1 MKGSPLILLVGST
14 GYLGSHIIAQLMSQQ
29 MKFTAL
35 ARNKAKL
42 LAMGVNESQ
51 IIEAQ
56 VTRPNDLSGVCQG
69 VDVVISCLGI
79 TRQQD
84 DVGYVDVD
92 YQANLNV
99 LEEAERAGV
108 RKFIYISAYNAQKYP
123 QHRAVRDNEFTS

>member
-1 MKGSPLILLVGST
+1 
-14 GYLGSHIIAQLMSQQ
+14 
-29 MKFTAL
+29 
-35 ARNKAKL
+35 
-42 LAMGVNESQ
+42 MGVNES
-51 IIEAQ
+51 EAQ

-123 QHRAVRDNEFTS
+123 QVRLLNCKERFASRLLQSTKLMPCVIRPNGFFLRYN